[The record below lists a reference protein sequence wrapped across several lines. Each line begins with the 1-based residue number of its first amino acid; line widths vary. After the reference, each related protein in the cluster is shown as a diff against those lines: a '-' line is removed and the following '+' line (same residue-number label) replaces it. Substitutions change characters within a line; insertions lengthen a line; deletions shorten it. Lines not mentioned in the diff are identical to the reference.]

1 MKGPQRLCLVTD
13 ANRALDCPPGRYRFG
28 PQEDGEWFESNGRV
42 GLVPGVGLASSIRAL
57 DHMVRTMVRV
67 GVPLEQAVRMA
78 SLTPAERAGIAEE
91 VGSLAVGKRA
101 DLVLMDAGLRVK
113 RVWVAGEA
121 VPVTRP
127 RASVG

>member
-1 MKGPQRLCLVTD
+1 M
-13 ANRALDCPPGRYRFG
+13 
-28 PQEDGEWFESNGRV
+28 